1 MTDLT
6 RQTFIDPLAL
16 RQRDYFATL
25 LAEAQRC
32 GLLSDRDLSRLQ
44 GESLALLAE
53 RADCVVQMFCGIP
66 TVLKGELPQC

>member
-1 MTDLT
+1 MTDLM

-53 RADCVVQMFCGIP
+53 RADA
-66 TVLKGELPQC
+66 

>member
-6 RQTFIDPLAL
+6 RQTYIDPLAL

-44 GESLALLAE
+44 FSSLHGLVTLRRPHMRGRHE
-53 RADCVVQMFCGIP
+53 GGGVW
-66 TVLKGELPQC
+66 